1 MNQNTFRIQRLDME
15 PSLNKVINSLCCVQE
30 HSRDLVLL
38 DAIKRL
44 PVSESLSPL
53 FDQGL

>member
-1 MNQNTFRIQRLDME
+1 MNQNTLRIQRLDME

-44 PVSESLSPL
+44 PVSESLSSL